1 MYKIDNNVLERKMM
15 YEGTV
20 VLTYKINYPS
30 IEAKAH
36 NFVQKL
42 KTSLASITKFMP
54 KTITTG
60 MDSSVML
67 ANQQNQLMMEQINQ
81 QNFIN
86 QLNQDNMVHMQ
97 AMGMM

>member
-36 NFVQKL
+36 NF
-42 KTSLASITKFMP
+42 
-54 KTITTG
+54 G
-60 MDSSVML
+60 MV
-67 ANQQNQLMMEQINQ
+67 
-81 QNFIN
+81 NF
-86 QLNQDNMVHMQ
+86 NMYYIKQ
-97 AMGMM
+97 A